1 MDAIHQQAYIEMGK
15 AIKKREEWFNK
26 EIQQM
31 KKKEAKAQKRLEFL
45 EKPKEEEKKDE
56 QKDKVKRGGKNAKG
70 RKLTAKEKAEAEAK
84 AKEEAELKAA

>member
-31 KKKEAKAQKRLEFL
+31 KKKEAKALKRLEFL

-56 QKDKVKRGGKNAKG
+56 
-70 RKLTAKEKAEAEAK
+70 
-84 AKEEAELKAA
+84 

>member
-31 KKKEAKAQKRLEFL
+31 KKKEAKALKRLEFL

-56 QKDKVKRGGKNAKG
+56 QKDKKNRGKNAKG